1 VVGNQNLLST
11 YREGSRQ
18 GSDWVKAKTLVCN
31 CKGLEPFRHADMN
44 TLPFEIES
52 ELDVEY
58 AALHP
63 QLCAQSGTEALEDV
77 LRAAEDDPDTYV
89 MVCAC
94 AEDTQKNLFRKAFR
108 HTGFDEKHF
117 VPLDISNTTNDGILN
132 RIRARL
138 AEIADLPKQRH

>member
-1 VVGNQNLLST
+1 MVGNQNLLSI

-18 GSDWVKAKTLVCN
+18 GSDWVKVKTLVCN

-89 MVCAC
+89 MVCLRRGHP
-94 AEDTQKNLFRKAFR
+94 EESLQESLPPHGVRREAFR
-108 HTGFDEKHF
+108 AAGCPQHHE
-117 VPLDISNTTNDGILN
+117 
-132 RIRARL
+132 
-138 AEIADLPKQRH
+138 